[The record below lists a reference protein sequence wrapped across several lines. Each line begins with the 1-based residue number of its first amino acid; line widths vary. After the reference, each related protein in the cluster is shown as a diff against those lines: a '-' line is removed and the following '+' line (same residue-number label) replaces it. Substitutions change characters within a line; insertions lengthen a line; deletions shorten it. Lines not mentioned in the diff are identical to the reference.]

1 MRPKVNQSE
10 MKMTDVQTSLAR
22 ILIIDDEPDIRCL
35 LAEALGETYECT
47 TACSAEE
54 ALALLPANK
63 FELVISDVTMGG
75 MSGLEL
81 IPHVRQLAPETVIM
95 MVSAAQNIEVTIA
108 AMRAGAFDYLM
119 KPFALGQLEV
129 AVERALERYHLRAEQ
144 RRYEAHLEELVAERT
159 AQLHAALASIEDSYR
174 KTLQALATA
183 LEARDPE
190 ARGDEGRVVNF
201 SLRLGQ
207 ELGLNAVELRALEF
221 GAMLHDVGKIGV
233 PDAILE
239 KPTSLSEAEW
249 EQMRR
254 HPLLGQQILTGI
266 EFLAEAARIVAE
278 HHECWDGSGYPLGL
292 HGEEID
298 LGARIFAVADAFD
311 ALTSDR
317 LYRAGRSHEIA
328 VAELLQHSGTQFD
341 PRVINAFLRVPP
353 AEWTTLREKIPPC
366 ARSLRRPQVTDGNE
380 LSRFAPSINSNVFP
394 SLPAAQ

>member
-1 MRPKVNQSE
+1 
-10 MKMTDVQTSLAR
+10 MTDAQTTSAR
-22 ILIIDDEPDIRCL
+22 ILIIDDEPDIRRQ

-54 ALALLPANK
+54 ALALLPTKK
-63 FELVISDVTMGG
+63 FELVISDVMMGG

-81 IPHVRQLAPETVIM
+81 IPHLRQLAPETIIM
-95 MVSAAQNIEVTIA
+95 MVSATQNIEVTIA

-129 AVERALERYHLRAEQ
+129 AVERALERYYLRAEQ

-159 AQLHAALASIEDSYR
+159 VQLHAALASIEDSYR

-183 LEARDPE
+183 LETRDPE
-190 ARGDEGRVVNF
+190 ARGDGGRVVNF

-221 GAMLHDVGKIGV
+221 GALLHDVGKIGV

-239 KPTSLSEAEW
+239 KPTSLDEEEW
-249 EQMRR
+249 KQMRR

-292 HGEEID
+292 RGEEID

-328 VAELLQHSGTQFD
+328 VAELLQGSGTQFD

-353 AEWTTLREKIPPC
+353 AEWTTLREKIPFC
-366 ARSLRRPQVTDGNE
+366 ARSLPRPQAQIAE
-380 LSRFAPSINSNVFP
+380 LFNAPQTRHSYLAS
-394 SLPAAQ
+394 

>member
-1 MRPKVNQSE
+1 MRQKENQSE
-10 MKMTDVQTSLAR
+10 MKMTDAQTTSAR
-22 ILIIDDEPDIRCL
+22 ILIIDDEPDIRRL

-47 TACSAEE
+47 IACSAEE
-54 ALALLPANK
+54 ALGLLPTQK
-63 FELVISDVTMGG
+63 FELVISDVMMGG

-81 IPHVRQLAPETVIM
+81 IPHLRQLAPETIIL

-129 AVERALERYHLRAEQ
+129 AVERALERYYLRAEQ

-159 AQLHAALASIEDSYR
+159 VQLHAALASIEDSYR

-183 LEARDPE
+183 LETRDPE
-190 ARGDEGRVVNF
+190 ARGDGGRVVNF

-207 ELGLNAVELRALEF
+207 ELKLNGVELRALEF
-221 GAMLHDVGKIGV
+221 GALLHDVGKIGV

-239 KPTSLSEAEW
+239 KPTSLSEEEW

-292 HGEEID
+292 RGEEID

-328 VAELLQHSGTQFD
+328 VAELLQRSGTQFD
-341 PRVINAFLRVPP
+341 PRVINAFLRVPL

-366 ARSLRRPQVTDGNE
+366 ARSLPRPQAQIAE
-380 LSRFAPSINSNVFP
+380 LFNVP
-394 SLPAAQ
+394 QTRHSYLSS

>member
-1 MRPKVNQSE
+1 MRQKENQSE
-10 MKMTDVQTSLAR
+10 MKMTDAQTTSAR
-22 ILIIDDEPDIRCL
+22 ILIIDDEPDIRRL

-47 TACSAEE
+47 IACSAEE
-54 ALALLPANK
+54 ALGLLPTQK
-63 FELVISDVTMGG
+63 FELVISDVMMGG

-81 IPHVRQLAPETVIM
+81 IPHLRQLAPETIIL

-129 AVERALERYHLRAEQ
+129 AVERALERYYLRAEQ

-159 AQLHAALASIEDSYR
+159 VQLHAALASIEDSYR

-183 LEARDPE
+183 LETRDPE
-190 ARGDEGRVVNF
+190 ARGDGGRVVNF

-207 ELGLNAVELRALEF
+207 ELKLNGVELRALEF
-221 GAMLHDVGKIGV
+221 GALLHDVGKIGV

-239 KPTSLSEAEW
+239 KPTSLSEEEW

-292 HGEEID
+292 RGEEID

-328 VAELLQHSGTQFD
+328 VAELLQGSGTQFD

-353 AEWTTLREKIPPC
+353 AEWTMLREKIPLC
-366 ARSLRRPQVTDGNE
+366 ARSLPRPQAQIAE
-380 LSRFAPSINSNVFP
+380 LFNAPQTRHSYLAS
-394 SLPAAQ
+394 